1 MYDAGEHT
9 IDQIAAAHGVSRPTV
24 YRSLKR
30 TRASQN
36 TTHLHSPSASH
47 PTSRRARRVRP
58 HDSMQLA
65 LPTEPL
71 TRSDVLTAAEVASW
85 LRIPTSTVYD
95 LARRGHLPGHRVGRA
110 WRFLR
115 PEIEQ
120 WLQAS

>member
-1 MYDAGEHT
+1 MTA
-9 IDQIAAAHGVSRPTV
+9 V
-24 YRSLKR
+24 
-30 TRASQN
+30 
-36 TTHLHSPSASH
+36 
-47 PTSRRARRVRP
+47 
-58 HDSMQLA
+58 QLA
-65 LPTEPL
+65 LRTQPL
-71 TRSDVLTAAEVASW
+71 TRSDVLTAAEVAAW